1 MKKQTLKKLILS
13 SLFLAVGYVLPLLT
27 GQIPAVGKALLPM
40 HVPVLLCGFICGGP
54 WGLLVGAVLPLT
66 RALMFGM
73 PPIYPTALAMT
84 FELAAYG
91 FFAGFFYRLFRR
103 GTAAVFLS
111 LPAAMIA
118 GRLVWGA
125 ASAFLYGVGGKTFT
139 LKLFWAGAVANAVP
153 GIILQLVLIPA
164 VLLALTKAK
173 LIPLEGQMLR
183 TAAKAPEKGA
193 AEPPADDEP
202 PAAE

>member
-1 MKKQTLKKLILS
+1 MKRQTLKKLILS
-13 SLFLAVGYVLPLLT
+13 SLFLALGYVLPLLT

-66 RALMFGM
+66 RALLFGM

-103 GTAAVFLS
+103 GTAAIFLA
-111 LPAAMIA
+111 LPAAMIV
-118 GRLVWGA
+118 GRLLWGA

-139 LKLFWAGAVANAVP
+139 LAMFWAGAVANAVP
-153 GIILQLVLIPA
+153 GIVLQLVLVPA
-164 VLLALTKAK
+164 VLLALTRAK
-173 LIPLEGQMLR
+173 LIPLEGQMPR
-183 TAAKAPEKGA
+183 SGEKTPDEKA
-193 AEPPADDEP
+193 AERPDGGEP

>member
-111 LPAAMIA
+111 LPAAMIV

-139 LKLFWAGAVANAVP
+139 LQLFWAGAVANAVP

-173 LIPLEGQMLR
+173 LIPLEGQMPR
-183 TAAKAPEKGA
+183 TAAKAPEEGA

>member
-27 GQIPAVGKALLPM
+27 GQVPAVGKALLPM

-111 LPAAMIA
+111 LPAAMIV

-173 LIPLEGQMLR
+173 LIPLEGQMPR
-183 TAAKAPEKGA
+183 TAAKAPEEGA